1 MDSAQ
6 PPRYAPGRDAL
17 PVRASPDRSPR
28 GRFGAFL
35 LAACQPKVQIE
46 APKEPITINL
56 NVKIEHEIRIKV
68 DEDLDNLFEEEDG
81 IF

>member
-1 MDSAQ
+1 MLA
-6 PPRYAPGRDAL
+6 R
-17 PVRASPDRSPR
+17 VRLT
-28 GRFGAFL
+28 L
-35 LAACQPKVQIE
+35 LAALWIASLAACTPKVQVE

-68 DEDLDNLFEEEDG
+68 DQDLENLFDEDDD